1 MFIIVLIVW
10 NVVNSYMY
18 MYPVHFLWFPYL
30 LIILQNLLRC
40 HYFFFYK
47 FGTEQKKLHF
57 LPFGIFID
65 NLKFNLQGGSCRQN
79 GSFVK
84 GHAANH
90 CLCYRMQTVL
100 YPSTKMQSFSSQW
113 IHFLF
118 DATVD
123 VTEIISETTTKQILA
138 KLLCITCFIKIY
150 TMFLLAFRI

>member
-1 MFIIVLIVW
+1 M
-10 NVVNSYMY
+10 
-18 MYPVHFLWFPYL
+18 
-30 LIILQNLLRC
+30 RC
-40 HYFFFYK
+40 HFFFDINL
-47 FGTEQKKLHF
+47 EQNKKNTFPTLWYLYWQLEIQF
-57 LPFGIFID
+57 TGW
-65 NLKFNLQGGSCRQN
+65 KLQTKST

-90 CLCYRMQTVL
+90 FFCYRMQTVL

-123 VTEIISETTTKQILA
+123 VTEIIRETTTKQILA

-150 TMFLLAFRI
+150 TMFLLSFRI

>member
-1 MFIIVLIVW
+1 MPRCTCMQCI
-10 NVVNSYMY
+10 
-18 MYPVHFLWFPYL
+18 FLDVPICLYNFTKL
-30 LIILQNLLRC
+30 NEVSL
-40 HYFFFYK
+40 FFLYK

-65 NLKFNLQGGSCRQN
+65 NLKFNLHVQVGSCKQN

-100 YPSTKMQSFSSQW
+100 YPSTKMQSFSSQR

-123 VTEIISETTTKQILA
+123 VTEIIRETTTKQILA
-138 KLLCITCFIKIY
+138 KLLCH
-150 TMFLLAFRI
+150 MFHQNLHHVFVGF

>member
-1 MFIIVLIVW
+1 MFIVVLICLECCEYFICSAFPLISLFADNFTKLNEV
-10 NVVNSYMY
+10 SL
-18 MYPVHFLWFPYL
+18 FLW
-30 LIILQNLLRC
+30 
-40 HYFFFYK
+40 YK

-57 LPFGIFID
+57 LPFGILID
-65 NLKFNLQGGSCRQN
+65 NLKFNLQVGSCKQN

-90 CLCYRMQTVL
+90 HLCYRMQTVL
-100 YPSTKMQSFSSQW
+100 HLSTKMQSFSSQW
-113 IHFLF
+113 INFLF

-123 VTEIISETTTKQILA
+123 VTEIIRETTKQILT